1 MYLFE
6 LLVYETRLTST
17 QVDDVTN
24 YLNKKWNIYN
34 SNIHNYPF
42 NMHINAID
50 NVINQTYATTVELL
64 KQNSDTKTDKR
75 FISSSDKTISEIEK
89 EISENVKGTI
99 KLKSEIDESLIG
111 GVVLQIGSLMI
122 DTSIKNKLANY
133 KKVLLES

>member
-1 MYLFE
+1 MA
-6 LLVYETRLTST
+6 TS
-17 QVDDVTN
+17 
-24 YLNKKWNIYN
+24 LGPK
-34 SNIHNYPF
+34 SSS
-42 NMHINAID
+42 
-50 NVINQTYATTVELL
+50 VIVHAEISANL
-64 KQNSDTKTDKR
+64 
-75 FISSSDKTISEIEK
+75 ISSKKVDNKTISEIEK